1 MPVDEKTHVYSVTG
15 LTRDIRFIL
24 EDKFPEVWVEG
35 EVSNFRSPS
44 SGHVYFSLKDESS
57 MLKCVMFRSAN
68 SRRKFE
74 IEDGMHVLCFGRIG
88 VYDKQGQYQL
98 YAEIIEPQGKGA
110 LFVAFEQLKKKLQKE
125 GLFEEERKRATP
137 FLPMRVGVVTSAT
150 GAAIRDVLKVARR
163 RFSNMEI
170 TICPVKVQGDEA
182 RDEIAQAI
190 RDLNEYNRYLIDA
203 GLKENPVDVI
213 IIGRGGGSLED
224 LWAFNEEAV
233 ARAIFASEIPV
244 ISAVGHEIDYT
255 ISDFVADRRAATPS
269 AAAELVIPEKDELTG
284 RVRAFS
290 DRSETAMK
298 SRLDMAGA
306 KLRSLK
312 ESYVLREP
320 VNVVLQLGQQVDDLG
335 RRARIKMAHYVEL
348 GESAFAALSGKLE
361 ALSPLSVL
369 NRGYSIT
376 FRGGRVVKNIKGV
389 KAGDRLLTRLS
400 NGEVSSRV
408 EGTGNGSAEPEE

>member
-44 SGHVYFSLKDESS
+44 SGHVYFSLKDENS
-57 MLKCVMFRSAN
+57 MLRCVLFRSAN
-68 SRRKFE
+68 SRLKFE
-74 IEDGMHVLCFGRIG
+74 IEDGMHILCFGRIG

-110 LFVAFEQLKKKLQKE
+110 LFVAFEQLKKKLREE
-125 GLFEEERKRATP
+125 GLFEEERKRAIP

-163 RFSNMEI
+163 RFANMEI
-170 TICPVKVQGDEA
+170 TICPVKVQGDDA
-182 RDEIAQAI
+182 KDEIAQAI
-190 RDLNEYNRYLIDA
+190 RDLNEYNRYLIET
-203 GLKENPVDVI
+203 GLKENPIDVI
-213 IIGRGGGSLED
+213 IVGRGGGSLED

-233 ARAIFASEIPV
+233 ARAIFSSEIPV

-255 ISDFVADRRAATPS
+255 ISDFVADYRAATPS
-269 AAAELVIPEKDELTG
+269 AAAELAIPEKGELAG
-284 RVRAFS
+284 RIRGFS
-290 DRSETAMK
+290 DRLQTAMK
-298 SRLDMAGA
+298 SRLDMAEA
-306 KLRSLK
+306 KLSGLK

-376 FRGGRVVKNIKGV
+376 FRDGKVVKDIKGL

-400 NGEVSSRV
+400 RGEVSSRV
-408 EGTGNGSAEPEE
+408 E